1 MSESFKRGNTY
12 KFFYNL
18 IWDITE
24 DYRTNENKEYDIE
37 KTIEKIIE
45 DDNFWQMLND
55 YIWKVL
61 VEKEGGK
68 NE

>member
-55 YIWKVL
+55 YIWEVL

-68 NE
+68 DE

>member
-24 DYRTNENKEYDIE
+24 DYRTNLGKEYNID